1 MPCLRAQALSFVYD
15 DAIVRSL
22 FDEVPKRYGDRA
34 GGYCRVIAEP
44 QPRRGDAAPMAAIEL
59 V

>member
-1 MPCLRAQALSFVYD
+1 MYD

-22 FDEVPKRYGDRA
+22 FEEVPKRYGGRA